1 MISQD
6 EADYVSHPVD
16 GERCG
21 ICTMFRAPASC
32 TLVRGD
38 ISARGHCRY
47 FEADYQKLGNAEEG
61 GHVDPKHSE
70 PTERWIPL
78 ADPDTAADVQHVSW
92 EAVQHDTARFED
104 RTVEIADLWATQAV
118 VDSER
123 VAHHERQYR
132 ENGTVEE
139 PILVLE
145 LDGELYILAGHH
157 RTVGAILAGGTEL
170 PAEVMIPQK
179 D

>member
-1 MISQD
+1 MINQD
-6 EADYVSHPVD
+6 EAEYVAHPVD

-21 ICTMFRAPASC
+21 ICTMFRAPDTC

-47 FEADYQKLGNAEEG
+47 FEADYKKLGKGEEG
-61 GHVDPKHSE
+61 GHVDPQHSE
-70 PTERWIPL
+70 PTDRWIRL
-78 ADPDTAADVQHVSW
+78 ADADCRADVQHVSW
-92 EAVQHDTARFED
+92 EAVQHGTARFED
-104 RTVEIADLWATQAV
+104 RTVEIADLWATQEV
-118 VDSER
+118 VDSAR
-123 VAHHERQYR
+123 VAHHEQQYR
-132 ENGTVEE
+132 DTGTAEE

-170 PAEVMIPQK
+170 PAEVMIPTK
-179 D
+179 K